1 MEYKGFSIL
10 HNFGQY
16 KVIIDAFTEILC
28 DTEDEAMQYIDAHT
42 RTYNNYYI

>member
-10 HNFGQY
+10 HHFGQY

-28 DTEDEAMQYIDAHT
+28 DTEDEAMQYIDART
-42 RTYNNYYI
+42 RMI